1 MRLSL
6 WLVIPGQLFICL
18 IFCAYS
24 TFGKSDEDLSQY
36 FYLQSERESHHVQE
50 QTKSSGD
57 SRPDFI
63 YSSNYP
69 NDRVVIYYAHWCSHC
84 QHFQPKYKEFS
95 NKVWEMSTDL
105 HVLVET
111 FAISCVPF
119 KKLCTDRE
127 IHGFPTIM
135 FFPANSINGTKIKYG
150 DLHPHDVFGMIS
162 GSSHSIIR
170 QNNDLVNGVMGI
182 SHVKLGVDAGA
193 SSISISDKQH
203 DIRNLQRTP
212 YFAYRSRHESFH
224 DAHLSFDF
232 ALKTAIYQMPG
243 PLPEKPKETLKK
255 FLGVM
260 QKTVPISSS
269 MQPVIRDLL
278 HDFESVASSSKNLM
292 AIVANHPPSRPI
304 SKWSAASEKHG
315 TGYTAGLWQ
324 LFHIM
329 SIGLV
334 IWNHLALE
342 DDQKIIPSDMAD
354 ILRDYVEHFFLC
366 EECRLNFL
374 SAFDACSYDR
384 CNRLI
389 TSASRGTLQQYIQY
403 PLWLFETH
411 NALNVRLR
419 KERIEQNVETE
430 DFTNVTEILWPP
442 VTSCRKC
449 WLSEGR
455 WNEFEIYKYMQE
467 SYWLK
472 DDGSEVLR
480 MLDYK
485 ETVIGS
491 KSSIVDTKFDDDVVD
506 GSNLYFI
513 GPVCGAVLLIF
524 TLWYRKRQY
533 DKIGI
538 HKKFE
543 FDFP

>member
-1 MRLSL
+1 MRLLL
-6 WLVIPGQLFICL
+6 WFVIPGKLFICL

-24 TFGKSDEDLSQY
+24 TFGKRNEAEDLSQY
-36 FYLQSERESHHVQE
+36 FYLQQSEKESHHVQE

-63 YSSNYP
+63 YSSSYP
-69 NDRVVIYYAHWCSHC
+69 NDRVVTFYAHWCPHC
-84 QHFQPKYKEFS
+84 KHFQPKYKEFS
-95 NKVWEMSTDL
+95 NKIWEMSTDL

-119 KKLCTDRE
+119 KKLCSDRE
-127 IHGFPTIM
+127 IHGYPTIV

-150 DLHPHDVFGMIS
+150 DLHPHEVFQMT
-162 GSSHSIIR
+162 R
-170 QNNDLVNGVMGI
+170 V
-182 SHVKLGVDAGA
+182 SHVKLDDDTVV
-193 SSISISDKQH
+193 SSISISDKKNGNH
-203 DIRNLQRTP
+203 NLQWTP
-212 YFAYRSRHESFH
+212 YFTYRSRHESFH

-232 ALKTAIYQMPG
+232 ALKTAIYQMTG

-260 QKTVPISSS
+260 QKTVPISST

-278 HDFESVASSSKNLM
+278 LDFENVASSSKNLN
-292 AIVANHPPSRPI
+292 AVLANHPPPRPI
-304 SKWSAASEKHG
+304 SKWSAASEQHG

-324 LFHIM
+324 LFHVM

-334 IWNHLALE
+334 IWNHLAIE
-342 DDQKIIPSDMAD
+342 DDQKIIPAEMAD

-389 TSASRGTLQQYIQY
+389 TSASLGTLQQYIQY

-430 DFTNVTEILWPP
+430 EFTSDTDVLWPP
-442 VTSCRKC
+442 ATSCQKC

-455 WNEFEIYKYMQE
+455 WNEFEIYKYMQQ

-472 DDGSEVLR
+472 DDDSEVLR
-480 MLDYK
+480 MLDYN

-491 KSSIVDTKFDDDVVD
+491 RSSIVDTLFDDDVVE
-506 GSNLYFI
+506 GSNLY
-513 GPVCGAVLLIF
+513 GPVCCAALLMF

-533 DKIGI
+533 DEIGI

-543 FDFP
+543 VDFP